1 MCDLIAAIIKNMSN
15 PASLPVFLCI
25 HTCVPS
31 FIRCLY
37 TRGCTFSLNVPR
49 WDRQAPDGRRAKE
62 RNDGHLAQ
70 FVPEA
75 SGFAGD
81 AT

>member
-1 MCDLIAAIIKNMSN
+1 MRDLTAAIFLNMPNITPFSI
-15 PASLPVFLCI
+15 FLCI
-25 HTCVPS
+25 HACVS
-31 FIRCLY
+31 SCILCLY
-37 TRGCTFSLNVPR
+37 TRGCTFSLNVLR

-62 RNDGHLAQ
+62 RDDGHLAQ
-70 FVPEA
+70 SVPEA